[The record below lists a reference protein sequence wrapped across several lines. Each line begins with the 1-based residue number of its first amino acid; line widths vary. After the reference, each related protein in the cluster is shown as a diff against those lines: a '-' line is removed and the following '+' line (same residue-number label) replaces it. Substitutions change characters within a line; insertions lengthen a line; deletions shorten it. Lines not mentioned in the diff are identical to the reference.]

1 MLEKDN
7 QIKQLQIKLEKRNTE
22 FERMQMFAPQGTSST
37 LPSPVQSMAS
47 FTQTTPIKLRTKLNK
62 EIQVDTVVAE
72 AASERQRADKRMKAL
87 VDSVKEKENI
97 ISNLEMI
104 NDRLKGSCQ
113 NEMKLRSEIE
123 CCNNKL
129 KESYRNEMK
138 LKSEIE
144 ICNDK
149 LRKFSQNEIIL
160 KSEIEHCNRLLASKD
175 EIINTLESKI
185 KDLESSLNVYES
197 ESSIDAEKRATNDEL
212 IALHISEMRKLKEEL
227 ELSIK
232 NNDELRLQ
240 LENRLSMIEKDA
252 QNLKDPNLRI
262 NLIRDNDILR
272 TQSNERQNVILRQKT
287 SIEKL
292 MSERK
297 R

>member
-22 FERMQMFAPQGTSST
+22 FERMQMFVPQGTSST

-62 EIQVDTVVAE
+62 EIQVDTFVAE
-72 AASERQRADKRMKAL
+72 AASERQRADKRIKAL
-87 VDSVKEKENI
+87 ADSVNEKEKI
-97 ISNLEMI
+97 ISNLEMV
-104 NDRLKGSCQ
+104 NDRLKGSYQ
-113 NEMKLRSEIE
+113 NENRLKSEIE
-123 CCNNKL
+123 CCNDKL
-129 KESYRNEMK
+129 KESYQNEMR

-144 ICNDK
+144 ICNDRVK
-149 LRKFSQNEIIL
+149 NSSQNEIKL
-160 KSEIEHCNRLLASKD
+160 KSEIESCNRLLVSKD

-185 KDLESSLNVYES
+185 KDLESSLNVYEN
-197 ESSIDAEKRATNDEL
+197 ESSVDAEKRATNNEL